1 MIERMDLAFQRGL
14 RPTPAQDRLLARLPD
29 YVTNGSRTGEALV
42 AAGLARWMKRKGRF
56 RTAMIPTPQGREALR
71 VYEAGRQARASVQR
85 KRTPCS
91 R

>member
-1 MIERMDLAFQRGL
+1 MIERMDMVYQRGL
-14 RPTPAQDRLLARLPD
+14 RPTPAQARLLARLPD

-71 VYEAGRQARASVQR
+71 AYERSRQARASAQAR
-85 KRTPCS
+85 RTPCS